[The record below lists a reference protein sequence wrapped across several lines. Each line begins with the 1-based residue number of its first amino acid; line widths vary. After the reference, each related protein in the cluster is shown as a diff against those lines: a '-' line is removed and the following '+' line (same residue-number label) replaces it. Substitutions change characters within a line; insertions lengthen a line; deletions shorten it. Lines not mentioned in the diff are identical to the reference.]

1 MFIVRQHAEG
11 GRRGGTEGGIGDGCG
26 DNERKEKVI

>member
-11 GRRGGTEGGIGDGCG
+11 GRRGRTKGGIGDGCG